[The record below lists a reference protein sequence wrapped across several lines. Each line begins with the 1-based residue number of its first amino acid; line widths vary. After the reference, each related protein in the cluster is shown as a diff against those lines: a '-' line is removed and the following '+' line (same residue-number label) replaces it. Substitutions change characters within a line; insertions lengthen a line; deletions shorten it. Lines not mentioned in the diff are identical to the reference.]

1 MNGLITLVGLAI
13 AGLIALVVVGFLYF
27 LYEKLIGYIGNE
39 FVRGILHLAGIG
51 FWILIVIGLC
61 GVAAIFVYNLLNNYR

>member
-1 MNGLITLVGLAI
+1 MDGLISLVGLAVG
-13 AGLIALVVVGFLYF
+13 GLIALVIVGFLYF
-27 LYEKLIGYIGNE
+27 VYEKLISYINNE

-61 GVAAIFVYNLLNNYR
+61 GVAAIFVYNLVNNYR

>member
-1 MNGLITLVGLAI
+1 MDSLITLVGLAI
-13 AGLIALVVVGFLYF
+13 GGLIALVIVGLLYYV
-27 LYEKLIGYIGNE
+27 YEKLISYIGNE

-61 GVAAIFVYNLLNNYR
+61 GVAAIFVYNLVNNYR